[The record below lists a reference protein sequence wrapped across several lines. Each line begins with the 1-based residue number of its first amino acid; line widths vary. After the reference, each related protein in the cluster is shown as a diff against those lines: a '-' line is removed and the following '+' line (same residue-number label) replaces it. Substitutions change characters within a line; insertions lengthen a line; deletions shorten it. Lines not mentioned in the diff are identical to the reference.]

1 MKRRK
6 IPITS
11 LVVVT
16 TGAEK
21 LSGSSPFLKVI
32 TATISPT
39 AMTAKI
45 VVMPESKIIVQRVP
59 KGSVL
64 NPNNMDTEYDSTVK
78 NVKPIDEDSKRP
90 RTDPLR
96 LSDLRMLFCVLPVY
110 SSVVIREART
120 AAISP
125 L

>member
-39 AMTAKI
+39 TITAKI

-59 KGSVL
+59 KGSVS
-64 NPNNMDTEYDSTVK
+64 NPNSMDTEYDSMVK